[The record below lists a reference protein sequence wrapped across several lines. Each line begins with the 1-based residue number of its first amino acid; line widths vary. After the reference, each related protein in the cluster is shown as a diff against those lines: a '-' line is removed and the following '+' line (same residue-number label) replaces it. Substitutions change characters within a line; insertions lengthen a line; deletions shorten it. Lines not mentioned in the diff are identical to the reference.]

1 MNKIPGTL
9 LLVENGL
16 ASKAP
21 LILDRESQTLG
32 QSSAADVHID
42 NKFVSRS
49 HCRIDFANDEYLI
62 TDLESKNGTYIN
74 GRRLSP
80 NEPYVLKAGDVI
92 DLAVNA
98 VKLRFPPNSGDDN
111 QTVTMT
117 GPTSEIRVDEE
128 RREIWL
134 RGNLLEKQL
143 GRLDFDVI
151 WVLYM
156 NRGRVIPYKEIA
168 QTAWPDREDGDYA
181 INEIHQII
189 SRIRNTIEFDSNERK
204 FIKNKKSVGYMLEG

>member
-1 MNKIPGTL
+1 M
-9 LLVENGL
+9 ENGL

-49 HCRIDFANDEYLI
+49 HCRIDFADDEYLI

-134 RGNLLEKQL
+134 RGNLLEEQL
-143 GRLDFDVI
+143 GRLDFDVLMI
-151 WVLYM
+151 LYS
-156 NRGRVIPYKEIA
+156 NPGKVVTFNEIA
-168 QTAWPDREDGDYA
+168 KSAWPDREDGDYDR
-181 INEIHQII
+181 NEIHQSI
-189 SRIRNTIEFDSNERK
+189 SRIRSLIQHDPDEKK
-204 FIKNKKSVGYMLEG
+204 FISSKRNVGYMFE